1 VDNYE
6 VLLGIHPMSYFPII
20 AGAIAIWGLWWGIKK
35 WQRHKFR
42 HRLGLSLG
50 TPTIGKVAPQTRQKL
65 LKLLGNNQAT
75 ADRLIGHA
83 KLRNPGEPEQWYWEK
98 VLYDLERDRWR

>member
-1 VDNYE
+1 
-6 VLLGIHPMSYFPII
+6 MSYFPII

-50 TPTIGKVAPQTRQKL
+50 APTIGKVAPQTRQKL